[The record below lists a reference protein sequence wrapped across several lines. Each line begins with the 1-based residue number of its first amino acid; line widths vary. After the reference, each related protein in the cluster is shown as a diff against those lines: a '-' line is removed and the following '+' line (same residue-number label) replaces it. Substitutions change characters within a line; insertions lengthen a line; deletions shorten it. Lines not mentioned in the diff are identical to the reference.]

1 MKMTKEQTADALLEA
16 ARRWQNGKISDD
28 TTAFWTD
35 ANSDAWFMI
44 LAEEYSV
51 DEGGQ
56 PWGTILGSAALSEV
70 AGMGFDIVNHDG
82 TDCEKVR
89 VPR

>member
-1 MKMTKEQTADALLEA
+1 MMKMTKEQTADALLEA
-16 ARRWQNGKISDD
+16 ARSWQNGKISDD
-28 TTAFWTD
+28 TWTD

-44 LAEEYSV
+44 LAEESSV

-56 PWGTILGSAALSEV
+56 PWGSCLASAALSEV
-70 AGMGFDIVNHDG
+70 SGMGFDIVNADG

-89 VPR
+89 APR